1 MTANPIWPLLK
12 QMAHIYESF
21 NAVDIKIMTWLING
35 NQQQRIDAI
44 ALGQR
49 FISEL
54 KISAEEENGLIPG
67 GVKKRQLSNY
77 YEN

>member
-1 MTANPIWPLLK
+1 
-12 QMAHIYESF
+12 MAHIYESF
-21 NAVDIKIMTWLING
+21 NAVDIKIMTWPING

-54 KISAEEENGLIPG
+54 KISAEEENDLIPG
-67 GVKKRQLSNY
+67 GAKKRQLSNY
-77 YEN
+77 YENW

>member
-1 MTANPIWPLLK
+1 
-12 QMAHIYESF
+12 MAHIYESF

-54 KISAEEENGLIPG
+54 KISAEEENALKPG

-77 YEN
+77 YENW